1 MASARETLLARVLTV
16 LLAANTAAGARV
28 YRSRTAAA
36 PGNLGPTIL
45 VEPREESVGIGTTG
59 TAYRSLSFSVSVA
72 ARGPVP
78 DKLADPTCVSA
89 HAALMADSTI
99 GLAAG
104 LEEIGSEWR
113 FDEGD
118 LDAVEVETL
127 YRIPYSSLYTSIEAL
142 S

>member
-1 MASARETLLARVLTV
+1 
-16 LLAANTAAGARV
+16 
-28 YRSRTAAA
+28 
-36 PGNLGPTIL
+36 
-45 VEPREESVGIGTTG
+45 
-59 TAYRSLSFSVSVA
+59 
-72 ARGPVP
+72 
-78 DKLADPTCVSA
+78 
-89 HAALMADSTI
+89 MADSTI